1 MLMKDDGVVL
11 YFDNYKTKRITG
23 RDELALQVRF
33 LVFPRLFVR
42 LFFFKPLTPRSDQ
55 LQTSFRNTN
64 NVCINGR
71 LNGRLLQDVPQG
83 PNTGSTRSTCSSLS
97 MAKHGN

>member
-42 LFFFKPLTPRSDQ
+42 LFFF
-55 LQTSFRNTN
+55 
-64 NVCINGR
+64 
-71 LNGRLLQDVPQG
+71 
-83 PNTGSTRSTCSSLS
+83 
-97 MAKHGN
+97 